1 MFETIESPFDTPER
15 QAFRE
20 MVRKFVA
27 QELTPHAQEWDEA
40 GEFPRELHQKAGEL
54 GLHGIGI
61 GEEYGGLGF
70 SDPLISIILS
80 EEMAMCGA
88 LGINAGLFTN
98 YIAQGPIHD
107 LGSEEMK
114 QRVLPEIMTG
124 EKLAALA
131 ITEPGGGSDV
141 ARLET
146 RAVREGDEYSI
157 TGGKMFITTGMRAD
171 YFVVAARTGGD
182 GMDGISLFLVEGDR
196 PGLTRT
202 PLEKQGWWC
211 SDTASLYFEN
221 CKVPASNLIGE
232 ENWGFIAAMRNF
244 NNERLGMA
252 ATALGSSKLCRDYSW
267 KYAKERE
274 TFGKP
279 LTRHQV
285 IRHKLV
291 EMSAKI
297 NMLQAYLEKVAWKM
311 GQGEMVAADVAMLKV
326 QSTLTMEFCA
336 REASQIMGGA
346 SYMRDNPAERI
357 YREVRVMAIGG
368 GSEEILRDLA
378 ARQLGI

>member
-1 MFETIESPFDTPER
+1 MFETIPSPFDTPER
-15 QAFRE
+15 AAFRD
-20 MVRKFVA
+20 MVRKFCA

-40 GEFPRELHQKAGEL
+40 GEFPRELHYKAAEL
-54 GLHGIGI
+54 GLYGLGID
-61 GEEYGGLGF
+61 EEYGGLGF
-70 SDPLISIILS
+70 ADPFMSAILN
-80 EEMAMCGA
+80 EELSQCGA
-88 LGINAGLFTN
+88 LGLTAGLFTN

-107 LGSEEMK
+107 LGNEEMK
-114 QRVLPEIMTG
+114 KRVLPGILSG

-131 ITEPGGGSDV
+131 ITEPSGGSDV

-146 RAVREGDEYSI
+146 RAARDGDDYVI
-157 TGGKMFITTGMRAD
+157 NGGKMFITTGMRAD

-182 GMDGISLFLVEGDR
+182 GMDGISLLLVEGDR
-196 PGLTRT
+196 PGLSRT

-221 CKVPASNLIGE
+221 CRVPATNLIGD
-232 ENWGFIAAMRNF
+232 ENLGFIAAMRNF

-252 ATALGSSKLCRDYSW
+252 AGSLGASKLCRDYSW
-267 KYAKERE
+267 KYGTERK
-274 TFGKP
+274 TFGRP
-279 LTRHQV
+279 LTHHQV

-291 EMSAKI
+291 EMSARI
-297 NMLQAYLEKVAWKM
+297 NLVQAYLEKVCWQMDK
-311 GQGEMVAADVAMLKV
+311 GEMAVADVSMLKV
-326 QSTLTMEFCA
+326 QATMTLEFCA

-346 SYMRDNPAERI
+346 SFMRDNSVERI